1 MRKRAVTGIVVVL
14 FVSIMYILYSKYIGP
29 NLSNSPGF
37 HNADAADKE
46 AEDEPESF
54 VTLKVIMP
62 GDLSARMGDFV
73 ENELN
78 ERLKQDLNMKLEVT
92 YIPWSN
98 YQQKLEL
105 ALSTGEN
112 YDLFWYGAPFVSVY
126 YTKGYIQPLDE
137 LLDQYGQDL
146 IAHIPAENFKQNRID
161 GKLWA
166 IPSQAFT
173 SAGKFSSVMVRQD
186 LLEKAGIPD
195 IKTIADLEL
204 FYARMQTIDPSYYG
218 YLETDRGHEVL
229 WRELTDR
236 NYSSLDER
244 LLFMVDEDTGEI
256 LSYVE
261 SDLYKKVVH
270 LRESWVKLGIIDKN
284 LVGNPA
290 AKIDQENTGKLLF
303 RVGAVSRA
311 MENLQTVRNADH
323 NARLREYYLAKEK
336 PKFITTPSNEAFMV
350 TSAAENPERAMMFMN
365 WILQSQENYNFIIYG
380 VEGKDYELENGKIK
394 QLTND
399 QLMYE
404 WMWRNKDYFI
414 APASVEDDII
424 DDMLDNDENSH
435 ISKLFGFHFNEAS
448 VKNEIAQVMAVYK
461 EKFEPINFGLASYE
475 EYYQDAITALKKAGF
490 DLVFAELNRQ
500 FSEFQLQHQDA
511 EPDLER
517 TSDHE

>member
-1 MRKRAVTGIVVVL
+1 MKKPAVTIIIAIFFL
-14 FVSIMYILYSKYIGP
+14 SIIYMLYSEYFRPDVSGP
-29 NLSNSPGF
+29 QGLQ
-37 HNADAADKE
+37 NAIAVNELTSDAPA
-46 AEDEPESF
+46 PF

-78 ERLKQDLNMKLEVT
+78 ERLKKDLNMKLELT

-105 ALSTGEN
+105 ALSTGEK
-112 YDLFWYGAPFVSVY
+112 YDLFWYGAPFVTVY
-126 YTKGYIQPLDE
+126 KGYIQPLDE
-137 LLDQYGQDL
+137 LLNRYGQDL
-146 IAHIPAENFKQNRID
+146 IEHIPEENFKQNVID

-186 LLEKAGIPD
+186 LLEKVGMSE

-204 FYARMQTIDPSYYG
+204 FYERMQLIDPSYYG
-218 YLETDRGHEVL
+218 YLETDRGHEML

-244 LLFMVDEDTGEI
+244 LLFMVDEDSGEI

-270 LRESWVKLGIIDKN
+270 LRESWVKMGIIDKN

-290 AKIDQENTGKLLF
+290 AKIDQENAGKLLF

-311 MENLQTVRNADH
+311 MENLQTVRNADP

-336 PKFITTPSNEAFMV
+336 PKFITTPSNEAFMI
-350 TSAAENPERAMMFMN
+350 TAAAENPERAMMFMN
-365 WILQSQENYNFIIYG
+365 WILQTQENYNFIIYG
-380 VEGKDYELENGKIK
+380 VEGKDYELEKGKIK

-424 DDMLDNDENSH
+424 HDLLKNDENSR

-461 EKFEPINFGLASYE
+461 EKFEPINFGLANYE
-475 EYYQDAITALKKAGF
+475 EYYQDAITDLKKAGF
-490 DLVFAELNRQ
+490 DIVFTELKKQ
-500 FSEFQLQHQDA
+500 FSEFERGHPDA
-511 EPDLER
+511 EPGFER
-517 TSDHE
+517 TIDHE

>member
-1 MRKRAVTGIVVVL
+1 MKPAVMGMVAIL
-14 FVSIMYILYSKYIGP
+14 FMSLTYVLYSKYIGP
-29 NLSNSPGF
+29 DLSDSPRF
-37 HNADAADKE
+37 DNADGADRPE
-46 AEDEPESF
+46 GDVPESF
-54 VTLKVIMP
+54 VALKVIMP
-62 GDLSARMGDFV
+62 GDQSARMADFV

-78 ERLKQDLNMKLEVT
+78 DRLKQDLNMKLELT

-105 ALSTGEN
+105 ALSTGGD

-126 YTKGYIQPLDE
+126 HTKGYIQPLDK
-137 LLDQYGQDL
+137 LLDQYGRDL
-146 IAHIPAENFKQNRID
+146 VEQIPEENFEQNRID

-186 LLEKAGIPD
+186 LLEKVGMSEVN
-195 IKTIADLEL
+195 TIADLER
-204 FYARMQTIDPSYYG
+204 FFERMHAIDPSYYG
-218 YLETDRGHEVL
+218 YLETDRGHEML

-244 LLFMVDEDTGEI
+244 MLFMVDEDSGEM

-261 SDLYKKVVH
+261 SDLYKKVAQ
-270 LRESWVKLGIIDKN
+270 LRELWVEKGIIDQN

-290 AKIDQENTGKLLF
+290 AKIDQENAGKLLF

-311 MENLQTVRNADH
+311 MENLQTARNADP

-336 PKFITTPSNEAFMV
+336 PKFITTPSNEAFMI
-350 TSAAENPERAMMFMN
+350 TAASENPERAMMFMN
-365 WILQSQENYNFIIYG
+365 WILRSKENYRFIIYG
-380 VEGKDYELENGKIK
+380 VEGKDYELEQGKIEF
-394 QLTND
+394 LTND
-399 QLMYE
+399 QFIYE

-414 APASVEDDII
+414 PPAGVEDDII
-424 DDMLDNDENSH
+424 QDMLTNDENSR
-435 ISKLFGFHFNEAS
+435 ISKLFGFHFNEAP

-475 EYYQDAITALKKAGF
+475 QYYEDAIAALKKAGF
-490 DLVFAELNRQ
+490 DLVFDELKKQ
-500 FSEFQLQHQDA
+500 YSEFRLQH
-511 EPDLER
+511 
-517 TSDHE
+517 

>member
-1 MRKRAVTGIVVVL
+1 MKPAVIGMVAIL
-14 FVSIMYILYSKYIGP
+14 FISLMFILYSKYSGP
-29 NLSNSPGF
+29 DLPNSTEH
-37 HNADAADKE
+37 HNADAADE
-46 AEDEPESF
+46 QVEDVPESY

-78 ERLKQDLNMKLEVT
+78 DRLKKDLNMKLELT

-105 ALSTGEN
+105 ALSTGED

-146 IAHIPAENFKQNRID
+146 IKHIPDENFKQNRID
-161 GKLWA
+161 EKLWA

-186 LLEKAGIPD
+186 LLEKVNLSE

-204 FYARMQTIDPSYYG
+204 FFKRMQAIDPSYYG
-218 YLETDRGHEVL
+218 YLETDRGHEML

-244 LLFMVDEDTGEI
+244 MLFMVDEDSGEM

-261 SDLYKKVVH
+261 SDVYKKVAQ
-270 LRESWVKLGIIDKN
+270 LRESWVNMGIIDKN

-290 AKIDQENTGKLLF
+290 AKIDQENAGKLLF

-311 MENLQTVRNADH
+311 MENLQTARNADP

-336 PKFITTPSNEAFMV
+336 PKFITTPSNEAFMI
-350 TSAAENPERAMMFMN
+350 TAASENPERAMMFMN
-365 WILQSQENYNFIIYG
+365 WILKNKDNYNFIIYG

-399 QLMYE
+399 QLIYE
-404 WMWRNKDYFI
+404 WMWRNKDYFL

-424 DDMLDNDENSH
+424 DDMLMNDENSR

-448 VKNEIAQVMAVYK
+448 VKNEMAQVMAVYK
-461 EKFEPINFGLASYE
+461 EKIEPINFGLASYE
-475 EYYQDAITALKKAGF
+475 EYYEDAIAALKKAGF
-490 DLVFAELNRQ
+490 DIVFAELKKQ
-500 FSEFQLQHQDA
+500 FSEFQLQH
-511 EPDLER
+511 
-517 TSDHE
+517 

>member
-1 MRKRAVTGIVVVL
+1 MKPAVIGIVAML
-14 FVSIMYILYSKYIGP
+14 FVSLLYILYSNFGP
-29 NLSNSPGF
+29 DASNKPGIQ
-37 HNADAADKE
+37 NANTADKQV
-46 AEDEPESF
+46 EDAPESF

-78 ERLKQDLNMKLEVT
+78 DRLKKDLNMKLELT

-137 LLDQYGQDL
+137 LLNQYGQDL
-146 IAHIPAENFKQNRID
+146 IKHIPDENFKQNRID
-161 GKLWA
+161 DKLWA

-186 LLEKAGIPD
+186 LLEKASMSE

-204 FYARMQTIDPSYYG
+204 FFKRMQAIDPSYYG
-218 YLETDRGHEVL
+218 YLETDRGHEML

-244 LLFMVDEDTGEI
+244 MLFMVDEDSGEI

-261 SDLYKKVVH
+261 SDLYKQVAH
-270 LRESWVKLGIIDKN
+270 LRESWVKMGIIDKN

-290 AKIDQENTGKLLF
+290 AKIDQENAGKLLF

-311 MENLQTVRNADH
+311 MENLQTARNADP

-336 PKFITTPSNEAFMV
+336 PKFITTPSNEAFMI
-350 TSAAENPERAMMFMN
+350 TAASENPERAMMFMN
-365 WILQSQENYNFIIYG
+365 WILQNKENYNFIIYG

-399 QLMYE
+399 QLIYE
-404 WMWRNKDYFI
+404 WMWRNKDYFL
-414 APASVEDDII
+414 APARVEDDII
-424 DDMLDNDENSH
+424 DDMLANDENSR

-448 VKNEIAQVMAVYK
+448 VKNEMAQVMAVYK
-461 EKFEPINFGLASYE
+461 EKIEPINFGLASYE
-475 EYYQDAITALKKAGF
+475 EYYEDAIAALKKAGF
-490 DLVFAELNRQ
+490 DIVFAELKKQ
-500 FSEFQLQHQDA
+500 FAEFQLQH
-511 EPDLER
+511 
-517 TSDHE
+517 

>member
-1 MRKRAVTGIVVVL
+1 MKRAVIAMVAIL
-14 FVSIMYILYSKYIGP
+14 SAALMYILYDKYISP
-29 NLSNSPGF
+29 DLSHSPGVY
-37 HNADAADKE
+37 NADAADKQAE
-46 AEDEPESF
+46 AKPEAF

-78 ERLKQDLNMKLEVT
+78 ARLKQDLNMKLELT

-105 ALSTGEN
+105 ALSTGED

-146 IAHIPAENFKQNRID
+146 IKHIPDENFKQNRID

-186 LLEKAGIPD
+186 LLERVGMSE
-195 IKTIADLEL
+195 IKTIADLER
-204 FYARMQTIDPSYYG
+204 FFEKMQALDPSYYG
-218 YLETDRGHEVL
+218 YLETDRGHEML

-244 LLFMVDEDTGEI
+244 MLFMVDEDSGEL

-261 SDLYKKVVH
+261 SDLYKKVAQ
-270 LRESWVKLGIIDKN
+270 LRESWVKLGIIDMN

-290 AKIDQENTGKLLF
+290 AKIDQENAGKLLF

-311 MENLQTVRNADH
+311 MENQQTARNADPQ
-323 NARLREYYLAKEK
+323 ARLREYYLAKEK
-336 PKFITTPSNEAFMV
+336 PKFITTPSNEAFMI
-350 TSAAENPERAMMFMN
+350 TTASEHPDRAMMFMN
-365 WILQSQENYNFIIYG
+365 WILQTKENYNFIIYG
-380 VEGKDYELENGKIK
+380 VEGKDYELDNGKVK

-399 QLMYE
+399 QLIYE
-404 WMWRNKDYFI
+404 WMWRNKDYFT
-414 APASVEDDII
+414 APAGVEDDII
-424 DDMLDNDENSH
+424 HDMLTNDANSR
-435 ISKLFGFHFNEAS
+435 ISKLFGFHFNEGA

-461 EKFEPINFGLASYE
+461 EKFEPINFGLASYD
-475 EYYQDAITALKKAGF
+475 EYYEDAIKALKKAGF
-490 DLVFAELNRQ
+490 DLVFAELTKQ
-500 FSEFQLQHQDA
+500 FSEFQLQH
-511 EPDLER
+511 
-517 TSDHE
+517 

>member
-1 MRKRAVTGIVVVL
+1 MKPAVIGIVTIL
-14 FVSIMYILYSKYIGP
+14 FLSLMYILLGQYIGHD
-29 NLSNSPGF
+29 LSKSSGS
-37 HNADAADKE
+37 HNADIVDKQVV
-46 AEDEPESF
+46 DTPESF
-54 VTLKVIMP
+54 VTLRVIMP
-62 GDLSARMGDFV
+62 GDLSTRMGDFV

-78 ERLKQDLNMKLEVT
+78 DRLKKELNMKLELT

-105 ALSTGEN
+105 ALSTGED

-137 LLDQYGQDL
+137 LLDLYGQDL
-146 IAHIPAENFKQNRID
+146 IKHIPDENFKQNQID

-186 LLEKAGIPD
+186 LLEEVGMSE
-195 IKTIADLEL
+195 IKSIADLEL
-204 FYARMQTIDPSYYG
+204 FFENMRTIDPSYYG
-218 YLETDRGHEVL
+218 YLETDRGHEML
-229 WRELTDR
+229 WREMTDR

-244 LLFMVDEDTGEI
+244 MLFMVDEDSGEI

-261 SDLYKKVVH
+261 SDLYKKVVQ
-270 LRESWVKLGIIDKN
+270 LRESWVKMGIIDKN
-284 LVGNPA
+284 IVGNLA
-290 AKIDQENTGKLLF
+290 AKIDQENAGKLLF

-311 MENLQTVRNADH
+311 MENLQTAQNADP

-336 PKFITTPSNEAFMV
+336 PKFVTTPSNEAFMITV
-350 TSAAENPERAMMFMN
+350 ASQNPERAMMFMN
-365 WILQSQENYNFIIYG
+365 WILHSKENYYFIIYG
-380 VEGKDYELENGKIK
+380 VEGKDYELEDGKIK
-394 QLTND
+394 LLTND

-414 APASVEDDII
+414 APSSVENDII
-424 DDMLDNDENSH
+424 NDMLMNDENSR

-448 VKNEIAQVMAVYK
+448 VKNEIAQVMAVYE

-475 EYYQDAITALKKAGF
+475 LYYEDALTALKKAGF
-490 DLVFAELNRQ
+490 DIVFAELNKQ
-500 FSEFQLQHQDA
+500 FAEFQRQQH
-511 EPDLER
+511 
-517 TSDHE
+517 

>member
-1 MRKRAVTGIVVVL
+1 ML
-14 FVSIMYILYSKYIGP
+14 FASLLYILYSNFGP
-29 NLSNSPGF
+29 DASNKPGIQ
-37 HNADAADKE
+37 NAKSADKQV
-46 AEDEPESF
+46 EDAPASF

-62 GDLSARMGDFV
+62 GDLSVRMGDFV

-78 ERLKQDLNMKLEVT
+78 DRLKKDLNMKLELT

-137 LLDQYGQDL
+137 LLNQYGQEL
-146 IAHIPAENFKQNRID
+146 IKHIPDENFKQNRID
-161 GKLWA
+161 DKLWA

-186 LLEKAGIPD
+186 LLEKASMSE

-204 FYARMQTIDPSYYG
+204 FFKRMQAIDPSYYG
-218 YLETDRGHEVL
+218 YLETDRGHEML

-244 LLFMVDEDTGEI
+244 MLFMIDEDSGEI

-261 SDLYKKVVH
+261 SDLYKQVAH
-270 LRESWVKLGIIDKN
+270 LRESWVKMGIIDKN

-290 AKIDQENTGKLLF
+290 AKIDQENAGKLLF

-311 MENLQTVRNADH
+311 MENLQTARNADP

-336 PKFITTPSNEAFMV
+336 PKFITTPSNEAFMI
-350 TSAAENPERAMMFMN
+350 TAASENPERAMMFMN
-365 WILQSQENYNFIIYG
+365 WILQNKENYNFIIYG

-399 QLMYE
+399 QLIYE
-404 WMWRNKDYFI
+404 WMWRNKDYFL
-414 APASVEDDII
+414 APARVEDDII
-424 DDMLDNDENSH
+424 DDMLANDENSR

-448 VKNEIAQVMAVYK
+448 VKNEMAQVMAVYK
-461 EKFEPINFGLASYE
+461 EKIEPINFGLASYE
-475 EYYQDAITALKKAGF
+475 EYYEDAIAALKKAGF
-490 DLVFAELNRQ
+490 DIVFTELKKQ
-500 FSEFQLQHQDA
+500 FAEFQLQH
-511 EPDLER
+511 
-517 TSDHE
+517 

>member
-1 MRKRAVTGIVVVL
+1 MVKGKRYKMKPAAVIGSVAILLVFLV
-14 FVSIMYILYSKYIGP
+14 YILFSHYISLGQSSLQIP
-29 NLSNSPGF
+29 NNSNT
-37 HNADAADKE
+37 ADDDA
-46 AEDEPESF
+46 PESF

-62 GDLSARMGDFV
+62 GDESARMGDFAQ
-73 ENELN
+73 NELN
-78 ERLKQDLNMKLEVT
+78 ERLKKDLNMNLELT

-105 ALSTGEN
+105 ALSTGED

-126 YTKGYIQPLDE
+126 STKGYIQPLDE
-137 LLDQYGQDL
+137 LLEQYGQDL
-146 IAHIPAENFKQNRID
+146 IQHIPDENFKQNRID

-186 LLEKAGIPD
+186 LLEKVGMTD
-195 IKTIADLEL
+195 IKTIKDLEQ
-204 FYARMQTIDPSYYG
+204 FYQSMHAIDPSYYG
-218 YLETDRGHEVL
+218 YLETDRGHELL

-244 LLFMVDEDTGEI
+244 MLFMVDEDSGEM

-261 SDLYKKVVH
+261 SDLFKKVAQ
-270 LRESWVKLGIIDKN
+270 LRESWVNKGIIDKN

-290 AKIDQENTGKLLF
+290 AKIDQENAGKLLF

-311 MENLQTVRNADH
+311 MENLQTARNADP
-323 NARLREYYLAKEK
+323 NARLREYYLATAK
-336 PKFITTPSNEAFMV
+336 PKYITTPSNEAFMI
-350 TSAAENPERAMMFMN
+350 TSASKNPERAMMFMN
-365 WILQSQENYNFIIYG
+365 WILHSKENYNFIIYG

-424 DDMLDNDENSH
+424 DDMLTNDENSR
-435 ISKLFGFHFNEAS
+435 ISKLFGFHFNEAP

-461 EKFEPINFGLASYE
+461 EKFEPINFGLASYDH
-475 EYYQDAITALKKAGF
+475 YYEDAIAALKKAGF
-490 DLVFAELNRQ
+490 DIVFAELKKQ
-500 FSEFQLQHQDA
+500 FSEFKLQARSGEDN
-511 EPDLER
+511 P
-517 TSDHE
+517 S

>member
-1 MRKRAVTGIVVVL
+1 MKRAVIGTVAIL
-14 FVSIMYILYSKYIGP
+14 FLTLLFALFSHYINPGS
-29 NLSNSPGF
+29 SQSPGPL
-37 HNADAADKE
+37 HSDTADNEGKDV
-46 AEDEPESF
+46 PESF

-62 GDLSARMGDFV
+62 GDQSSRMGDFV

-78 ERLKQDLNMKLEVT
+78 DRLKKDLNMNLELT

-105 ALSTGEN
+105 ALSTGED

-126 YTKGYIQPLDE
+126 YSKGYIQPLDE
-137 LLDQYGQDL
+137 LLGQYGQDL
-146 IAHIPAENFKQNRID
+146 VKHIPEDNFKQNWID

-186 LLEKAGIPD
+186 LLEKVGMTD
-195 IKTIADLEL
+195 VETIADLEQ
-204 FYARMQTIDPSYYG
+204 FYQRMHAIDPSYYG
-218 YLETDRGHEVL
+218 YLETDRGHELL

-244 LLFMVDEDTGEI
+244 MLFMVDEDSGEL

-261 SDLYKKVVH
+261 SDLYKKVAH
-270 LRESWVKLGIIDKN
+270 LRESWVNKGIIDMN

-290 AKIDQENTGKLLF
+290 AKIDQENAGKLLF

-311 MENLQTVRNADH
+311 MENLQTARNADPE
-323 NARLREYYLAKEK
+323 ARLREYYLAKEK
-336 PKFITTPSNEAFMV
+336 PKYITTPSNEAFMI
-350 TSAAENPERAMMFMN
+350 TSASKNPERAMMFMN
-365 WILQSQENYNFIIYG
+365 WILQSKENYNFIIYG
-380 VEGKDYELENGKIK
+380 VEGKDYVLDNGKIK

-414 APASVEDDII
+414 APANVEDDVIE
-424 DDMLDNDENSH
+424 DMLANDENSR
-435 ISKLFGFHFNEAS
+435 ISKLSGFHFNEAP

-461 EKFEPINFGLASYE
+461 EKFEPINFGIASYDQ
-475 EYYQDAITALKKAGF
+475 YYDDALAALKKAGF
-490 DLVFAELNRQ
+490 DIVFAELKKQ
-500 FSEFQLQHQDA
+500 FSEFQRQH
-511 EPDLER
+511 
-517 TSDHE
+517 

>member
-1 MRKRAVTGIVVVL
+1 MKRAVSGMIAIL
-14 FVSIMYILYSKYIGP
+14 FVSIMYILYSKYIVTE
-29 NLSNSPGF
+29 LSSSPEF
-37 HNADAADKE
+37 HNVNE
-46 AEDEPESF
+46 ANKPVEDESESL

-78 ERLKQDLNMKLEVT
+78 DRLKKDLHMKLELT

-126 YTKGYIQPLDE
+126 YTKNYIQPLDE
-137 LLDQYGQDL
+137 LLNQYGQDL
-146 IAHIPAENFKQNRID
+146 IKHIPAENFEQNRID

-186 LLEKAGIPD
+186 LLEKVGMSE

-204 FYARMQTIDPSYYG
+204 FFEKMHVIDPSYYG
-218 YLETDRGHEVL
+218 YLETDRGHEML

-244 LLFMVDEDTGEI
+244 MLFMVDEDSGEM

-261 SDLYKKVVH
+261 SDLYRKVAQ
-270 LRESWVKLGIIDKN
+270 LRESWVNKGIIDKN

-290 AKIDQENTGKLLF
+290 AKIDQENAGKLLF

-311 MENLQTVRNADH
+311 MENLQTARNADPD
-323 NARLREYYLAKEK
+323 ARLREYYFAKDK
-336 PKFITTPSNEAFMV
+336 PKFITTPSNEAFMI
-350 TSAAENPERAMMFMN
+350 AAASKNPERAMMFMN
-365 WILQSQENYNFIIYG
+365 WILHSKENYNFIIYG
-380 VEGKDYELENGKIK
+380 VEGKDYLLENGKIK
-394 QLTND
+394 LLTND

-424 DDMLDNDENSH
+424 DDMLTNDENSR
-435 ISKLFGFHFNEAS
+435 ISKLFGFHFNEAP
-448 VKNEIAQVMAVYK
+448 VIHEMAQVMAVYK
-461 EKFEPINFGLASYE
+461 EKFEPINFGLASYDE
-475 EYYQDAITALKKAGF
+475 FYDDAITALKKAGY
-490 DLVFAELNRQ
+490 DIVFAELKKQ
-500 FSEFQLQHQDA
+500 YSEFKLQKSEA
-511 EPDLER
+511 KSEMER
-517 TSDHE
+517 NPS

>member
-1 MRKRAVTGIVVVL
+1 MKPAVIGIVVML
-14 FVSIMYILYSKYIGP
+14 FASLLYILYSNFGP
-29 NLSNSPGF
+29 DASNKPGIQ
-37 HNADAADKE
+37 NANTADKQV
-46 AEDEPESF
+46 EDAPASF

-62 GDLSARMGDFV
+62 GDLSVRMGDFV

-78 ERLKQDLNMKLEVT
+78 DRLKKDLNMKLELT

-112 YDLFWYGAPFVSVY
+112 YDLFWYGGPFVSVY

-137 LLDQYGQDL
+137 LLNQYGQDL
-146 IAHIPAENFKQNRID
+146 IKHIPDENFKQKRID
-161 GKLWA
+161 DKLWA

-186 LLEKAGIPD
+186 LLEKASMSE

-204 FYARMQTIDPSYYG
+204 FFKRMQAIDPSYYG
-218 YLETDRGHEVL
+218 YLETDRGHEML

-244 LLFMVDEDTGEI
+244 MLFMVDEDSGEI

-261 SDLYKKVVH
+261 SDLYKQVAH
-270 LRESWVKLGIIDKN
+270 LRESWVNMGIIDKN

-290 AKIDQENTGKLLF
+290 AKIDQENAGKLLF

-311 MENLQTVRNADH
+311 MENLQTARNADP
-323 NARLREYYLAKEK
+323 NARLREYYLAKKK
-336 PKFITTPSNEAFMV
+336 PKFITTPSNEAFMI
-350 TSAAENPERAMMFMN
+350 TAASENPERAMMFMN
-365 WILQSQENYNFIIYG
+365 WILQNKENYNFIIYG

-399 QLMYE
+399 QLIYE
-404 WMWRNKDYFI
+404 WMWRNKDYFL

-424 DDMLDNDENSH
+424 DDMLANDENSR

-448 VKNEIAQVMAVYK
+448 VKNEMAQVMAVYK
-461 EKFEPINFGLASYE
+461 EKIEPINFGLASYE
-475 EYYQDAITALKKAGF
+475 EYYEDAIAALKKAGF
-490 DLVFAELNRQ
+490 DIVFAELKKQ
-500 FSEFQLQHQDA
+500 FAEFQLQH
-511 EPDLER
+511 
-517 TSDHE
+517 

>member
-1 MRKRAVTGIVVVL
+1 MVKGKHDKMKRAVIGTVAIL
-14 FVSIMYILYSKYIGP
+14 FLSLVFALFSQYINLGSSK
-29 NLSNSPGF
+29 SPGP
-37 HNADAADKE
+37 HNPDTTDNAGTDV
-46 AEDEPESF
+46 PESF

-62 GDLSARMGDFV
+62 GDQSSRMGDFV

-78 ERLKQDLNMKLEVT
+78 DRLKKDLNMNLELT

-105 ALSTGEN
+105 ALSTGED

-126 YTKGYIQPLDE
+126 YSKGYIQPLDE
-137 LLDQYGQDL
+137 LLGQYGQDL
-146 IAHIPAENFKQNRID
+146 IKHIPEDNFKQNRID

-186 LLEKAGIPD
+186 LLEKVGMKD
-195 IKTIADLEL
+195 IKTIADLEQ
-204 FYARMQTIDPSYYG
+204 FYQRMHAIDPSYYG
-218 YLETDRGHEVL
+218 YLETDRGHELL

-244 LLFMVDEDTGEI
+244 MLFMVDEDSGEL

-261 SDLYKKVVH
+261 SDLYKKVAQ
-270 LRESWVKLGIIDKN
+270 LRESWVNKGIIDKN

-290 AKIDQENTGKLLF
+290 AKIDQENAGKLLF

-311 MENLQTVRNADH
+311 MENLQTARNADPE
-323 NARLREYYLAKEK
+323 ARLREYYLAKEK
-336 PKFITTPSNEAFMV
+336 PKYITTPSNEAFMV
-350 TSAAENPERAMMFMN
+350 TSASKNPERAMMFMN
-365 WILQSQENYNFIIYG
+365 WILQSKENYNFIIYG
-380 VEGKDYELENGKIK
+380 VEGKDYVLENGKIK

-414 APASVEDDII
+414 APANVEDDVIE
-424 DDMLDNDENSH
+424 DMLANDENSR
-435 ISKLFGFHFNEAS
+435 ISKLSGFHFNEAP

-461 EKFEPINFGLASYE
+461 EKFEPINFGIASYDH
-475 EYYQDAITALKKAGF
+475 YYDDALAALKKAGF
-490 DLVFAELNRQ
+490 DIVFDELKKQ
-500 FSEFQLQHQDA
+500 FSEFQRQH
-511 EPDLER
+511 
-517 TSDHE
+517 